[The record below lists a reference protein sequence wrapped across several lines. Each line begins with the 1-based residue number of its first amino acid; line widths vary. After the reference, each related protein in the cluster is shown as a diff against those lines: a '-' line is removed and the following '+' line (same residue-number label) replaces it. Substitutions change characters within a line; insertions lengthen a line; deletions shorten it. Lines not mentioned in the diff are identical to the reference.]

1 MSRSALYPSAVIG
14 HRGAAALAPENTLA
28 SIRRA
33 AADGA
38 GMVEVDVKLT
48 ADGRPIVMHDDRL
61 ERTTDGIGA
70 VASTTL
76 DALGALD
83 AGAWFAPEFTGATVP
98 TLEELLETVLDLG
111 IGLNIE
117 IKPCPARDVET
128 TEAILAAAGAMWPDD
143 RPPPLLSSFSR
154 ECLARARDITRSWA
168 RDWPRALIADAL
180 PGDWT
185 EARLILDLAAVHLG
199 SDGLEAGTIAGIHA
213 GGSAVAVWT
222 VNDIDR
228 ARALWAAGV
237 DAVITDDPGRLA
249 SVAPTGGAAEPSG
262 DGPSGG
268 W

>member
-48 ADGRPIVMHDDRL
+48 AEGRPIVMHDDRL

-83 AGAWFAPEFTGATVP
+83 AGSWFDAEFSGITVP
-98 TLEELLETVLDLG
+98 TLEELLETVLELG

-117 IKPCPARDVET
+117 IKPCPARDAET
-128 TEAILAAAGAMWPDD
+128 TEAVLATAGAMWPAD

-154 ECLARARDITRSWA
+154 ECLARARDLTRGWS
-168 RDWPRALIADAL
+168 RDWPRALIADTL
-180 PGDWT
+180 PGDWA

-199 SDGLEAGTIAGIHA
+199 DHRLDPGTIAGIRA
-213 GGSAVAVWT
+213 GGPAVAVWT
-222 VNDIDR
+222 VNDPDR
-228 ARALWAAGV
+228 ARVLLDAGA
-237 DAVITDDPGRLA
+237 DAIITDDPGRLA
-249 SVAPTGGAAEPSG
+249 SLAAG
-262 DGPSGG
+262 GPSGG